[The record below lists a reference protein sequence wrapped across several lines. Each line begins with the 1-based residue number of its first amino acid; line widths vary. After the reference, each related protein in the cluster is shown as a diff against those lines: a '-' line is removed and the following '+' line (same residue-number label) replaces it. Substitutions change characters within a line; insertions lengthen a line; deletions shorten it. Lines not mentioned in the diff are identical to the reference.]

1 MINNHFNLPLDS
13 HFKRPIIYTEE
24 RVMRFTLLAVAA
36 ALSMVSLPVLAGN
49 VAVADS
55 QTAIMATDAAKKTFD
70 KLNADMK
77 PQRDRLD
84 TLRKDIAGFEEKF
97 QKNASV
103 MSDKDKRELQKQ
115 AEAKIN
121 EFKSLADAVQKR
133 AQEVQQEMLKSLIP
147 KTEVVVEE
155 LRKAGN
161 YDIIIEKKNVIFADP
176 SVDLTK
182 KITEKLNAAK

>member
-1 MINNHFNLPLDS
+1 
-13 HFKRPIIYTEE
+13 
-24 RVMRFTLLAVAA
+24 MRFTSFVVASLCAV
-36 ALSMVSLPVLAGN
+36 LSAPALAGN

-55 QTAIMATDAAKKTFD
+55 QAAILATDVAKKTFE
-70 KLNADMK
+70 KLNNDMK
-77 PQRDRLD
+77 PQRDRLEQ
-84 TLRKDIAGFEEKF
+84 LRKDITAIEEKF

-115 AEAKIN
+115 AEGKIN
-121 EFKSLADAVQKR
+121 EFKGLADAVQKR
-133 AQEVQQEMLKSLIP
+133 ANEVQQDMLKKLIP

-182 KITEKLNAAK
+182 KITDKLNAAK

>member
-1 MINNHFNLPLDS
+1 
-13 HFKRPIIYTEE
+13 
-24 RVMRFTLLAVAA
+24 MRFSSVIVATMMAITA
-36 ALSMVSLPVLAGN
+36 APALAGN

-55 QTAIMATDAAKKTFD
+55 QAAIMASDVAKKTFD
-70 KLNADMK
+70 KLNDDMK
-77 PQRDRLD
+77 PQRERLD
-84 TLRKDIAGFEEKF
+84 KLRKDIAAIEEKF

-121 EFKSLADAVQKR
+121 EFKGLADAVQKR
-133 AQEVQQEMLKSLIP
+133 ANEVQQDMLKKLIP

-182 KITEKLNAAK
+182 KITDKLNAAK

>member
-1 MINNHFNLPLDS
+1 
-13 HFKRPIIYTEE
+13 
-24 RVMRFTLLAVAA
+24 MRFSSWAVAA
-36 ALSMVSLPVLAGN
+36 VLTVVSLPVLAGN

-55 QTAIMATDAAKKTFD
+55 QTAIMATEAAKKTFE

-77 PQRDRLD
+77 PQRDRLES
-84 TLRKDIAGFEEKF
+84 LRKDIAIFEEKF

-103 MSDKDKRELQKQ
+103 MSDKDKRDLQRQ

-121 EFKSLADAVQKR
+121 EFKTLADAVQKR
-133 AQEVQQEMLKSLIP
+133 AQEVQQDMLKSLIP

-155 LRKAGN
+155 LRKAGG

>member
-1 MINNHFNLPLDS
+1 
-13 HFKRPIIYTEE
+13 
-24 RVMRFTLLAVAA
+24 MRFTLLVAA
-36 ALSMVSLPVLAGN
+36 AALTMVSLPVLAGN

-70 KLNADMK
+70 KLNTDMK

-103 MSDKDKRELQKQ
+103 MSEKDKRDLQKQ

-133 AQEVQQEMLKSLIP
+133 AQEVQQDMLKSLIP

>member
-1 MINNHFNLPLDS
+1 
-13 HFKRPIIYTEE
+13 
-24 RVMRFTLLAVAA
+24 MRFTLLAAAA
-36 ALSMVSLPVLAGN
+36 ALTMVSLPVLAGN

>member
-1 MINNHFNLPLDS
+1 
-13 HFKRPIIYTEE
+13 
-24 RVMRFTLLAVAA
+24 MRFTLLAAAA
-36 ALSMVSLPVLAGN
+36 ALTMVSLPVLAGN

-182 KITEKLNAAK
+182 KITEKLNATK

>member
-1 MINNHFNLPLDS
+1 
-13 HFKRPIIYTEE
+13 
-24 RVMRFTLLAVAA
+24 MRFTLLVAA
-36 ALSMVSLPVLAGN
+36 AALTMVSLPVLAGN

-84 TLRKDIAGFEEKF
+84 TLREEIAGFEEKF

-103 MSDKDKRELQKQ
+103 MSEKDKRDLQKQ

-133 AQEVQQEMLKSLIP
+133 AQEVQQDMLKSLIP

>member
-13 HFKRPIIYTEE
+13 NFKRPIIHTEE
-24 RVMRFTLLAVAA
+24 RVMRFTLLTVAA
-36 ALSMVSLPVLAGN
+36 ALTMVSLPVLAGN

-84 TLRKDIAGFEEKF
+84 TLRKDIAGFEEKYR
-97 QKNASV
+97 KNASI
-103 MSDKDKRELQKQ
+103 MRDEDKRELQKQ
-115 AEAKIN
+115 AEAKMN
-121 EFKSLADAVQKR
+121 EFKTLADAVQKR

>member
-1 MINNHFNLPLDS
+1 
-13 HFKRPIIYTEE
+13 
-24 RVMRFTLLAVAA
+24 MRFTLLVAA
-36 ALSMVSLPVLAGN
+36 AALTMVSLPVLGVN

-103 MSDKDKRELQKQ
+103 MSEKDKRDLQKQ

-133 AQEVQQEMLKSLIP
+133 AQEVQQDMLKSLIP

>member
-1 MINNHFNLPLDS
+1 
-13 HFKRPIIYTEE
+13 
-24 RVMRFTLLAVAA
+24 MRFTLLVAA
-36 ALSMVSLPVLAGN
+36 AALTMVSLPVLAGN

-103 MSDKDKRELQKQ
+103 MSEKDKRDLQKQ

-133 AQEVQQEMLKSLIP
+133 AQEVQQDMLKSLIP

>member
-1 MINNHFNLPLDS
+1 
-13 HFKRPIIYTEE
+13 
-24 RVMRFTLLAVAA
+24 MRFTSLVVASVCA
-36 ALSMVSLPVLAGN
+36 MLSAPVLAGN

-55 QTAIMATDAAKKTFD
+55 QAAIMATDFAKKTFE

-77 PQRDRLD
+77 PQRDRLEQ
-84 TLRKDIAGFEEKF
+84 LRKDIAGIEERF

-103 MSDKDKRELQKQ
+103 MSDKDKRDLQKQ
-115 AEAKIN
+115 AESKIN
-121 EFKSLADAVQKR
+121 EFKNLAEAVQTR
-133 AQEVQQEMLKSLIP
+133 ANEVQQEMLKSLIP

-161 YDIIIEKKNVIFADP
+161 YSIIIEKKNVIFADP

-182 KITEKLNAAK
+182 KITDKLNTTK

>member
-1 MINNHFNLPLDS
+1 
-13 HFKRPIIYTEE
+13 
-24 RVMRFTLLAVAA
+24 MRFSSLALATMLTVIAA
-36 ALSMVSLPVLAGN
+36 PALAGN

-55 QTAIMATDAAKKTFD
+55 QSAIMATDVAKKMFE

-77 PQRDRLD
+77 PQRDRLEQ
-84 TLRKDIAGFEEKF
+84 LRKDITGYEEKF

-115 AEAKIN
+115 AEAKVN

-133 AQEVQQEMLKSLIP
+133 AQEAQQDMLKTLIP
-147 KTEVVVEE
+147 KTEVVVED

>member
-1 MINNHFNLPLDS
+1 
-13 HFKRPIIYTEE
+13 
-24 RVMRFTLLAVAA
+24 MRFTLLAVAA